1 MVLQASPPKTKCTL
15 QEKAAYV
22 AGTDKMQVVVTLDA
36 KDLQQLQL
44 KRTTLFAD
52 RATTFVL
59 IAGGGV
65 EDTTGLKLAS
75 MKAALQTETFGNR
88 DIVGLRSFDLNM
100 SSAQLTLQFKGA
112 VDAKSFEPDQLTLRS
127 ATATGAGT
135 QTVAL
140 TASSTTSSAN
150 AMKIVVDI
158 GDSDMDR
165 IKAMRKLATRKN
177 NTYVEM
183 TAKVFVDLFGTRISS
198 LVPNDGVVVNDFTAD
213 TVAPVL
219 KAFDLNVDPGTIRLN
234 FPETVDL
241 NTFTAKGL
249 ALTTLGNSINLTL
262 SGGTIVE
269 KAIEKKDSSTV
280 FTIAM
285 DKADLDELKHNLKLG
300 TTTVDTYALV
310 LSSLVSDM
318 NSNPVTHRMDL
329 QAAEVAKDETDPE
342 FKSFDM
348 DMSKGEITLTFSEAI
363 FYSQTLM
370 ALKDFTGSYGRKLS
384 GGTPTQVSET
394 VVKLKL
400 SLSDLNAIKAIRQ
413 VAVSKATT
421 FLHVDHGAF
430 TDGNKNKVVKAYKI
444 VSTFDDDKVSP
455 TLDAFDLSMDSRQLA
470 LRFSETVD
478 GSTYTHSG
486 ITLHSN
492 DGTAGKAVS
501 LTLGAGSKIV
511 QAIDSATLVI
521 QLDKGD
527 TDAIKNIPGF
537 CNSKATVFVSITDK
551 FMKDTNKRLIDA
563 IPRTKALPATKYTFD
578 ETDAAVT
585 TFSFNLHTK
594 TLTMNFDEPVD
605 ATNVNVTSL
614 VFQSQKRTPPT
625 ANASSRVPKTRRG
638 AKMASVL

>member
-1 MVLQASPPKTKCTL
+1 VNAASVIFTAITVQDGATSPPKTKYTL
-15 QEKAAYV
+15 QEKGKAAYV

-177 NTYVEM
+177 DTCVEM

-198 LVPNDGVVVNDFTAD
+198 LVPNDGVIVNDFTAD

-219 KAFDLNVDPGTIRLN
+219 KAFDLNVDQGTIRLN
-234 FPETVDL
+234 FTETVDL

-285 DKADLDELKHNLKLG
+285 DKARPGRAQTQSQAGDD
-300 TTTVDTYALV
+300 
-310 LSSLVSDM
+310 
-318 NSNPVTHRMDL
+318 HRGHL
-329 QAAEVAKDETDPE
+329 CSCP
-342 FKSFDM
+342 
-348 DMSKGEITLTFSEAI
+348 
-363 FYSQTLM
+363 
-370 ALKDFTGSYGRKLS
+370 
-384 GGTPTQVSET
+384 
-394 VVKLKL
+394 
-400 SLSDLNAIKAIRQ
+400 
-413 VAVSKATT
+413 
-421 FLHVDHGAF
+421 
-430 TDGNKNKVVKAYKI
+430 
-444 VSTFDDDKVSP
+444 
-455 TLDAFDLSMDSRQLA
+455 
-470 LRFSETVD
+470 
-478 GSTYTHSG
+478 
-486 ITLHSN
+486 
-492 DGTAGKAVS
+492 
-501 LTLGAGSKIV
+501 
-511 QAIDSATLVI
+511 
-521 QLDKGD
+521 
-527 TDAIKNIPGF
+527 
-537 CNSKATVFVSITDK
+537 FVSCFRHELEPRGTSHGPAGGRGG
-551 FMKDTNKRLIDA
+551 KR
-563 IPRTKALPATKYTFD
+563 R
-578 ETDAAVT
+578 
-585 TFSFNLHTK
+585 NG
-594 TLTMNFDEPVD
+594 
-605 ATNVNVTSL
+605 
-614 VFQSQKRTPPT
+614 
-625 ANASSRVPKTRRG
+625 SRI
-638 AKMASVL
+638 